1 MAVGGKISQRPSVL
15 VVDDDVDIREVLAEI
30 LDAFGFDVV
39 TAANGRDALAA
50 IREMTPPPSVIVL
63 DLMMPIMDGYGFL
76 EARSADPALAG
87 IPVAIVTAGHGF
99 DRERIADGIP
109 IVSKPFEA
117 PRLVGVLQALT
128 SEGSP
133 PQ

>member
-1 MAVGGKISQRPSVL
+1 MAVGDNITRRPSVL
-15 VVDDDVDIREVLAEI
+15 IVDDDVDVREVLAET

-39 TAANGRDALAA
+39 TAANGREALAA
-50 IREMTPPPSVIVL
+50 VREMAVRPSVIVL

-76 EARSADPALAG
+76 EERSLDPALAR
-87 IPVAIVTAGHGF
+87 IPVAIVTAGHGV

-109 IVSKPFEA
+109 IVRKPFDA
-117 PRLVGVLQALT
+117 PRLVGVLHALT
-128 SEGSP
+128 APGAR